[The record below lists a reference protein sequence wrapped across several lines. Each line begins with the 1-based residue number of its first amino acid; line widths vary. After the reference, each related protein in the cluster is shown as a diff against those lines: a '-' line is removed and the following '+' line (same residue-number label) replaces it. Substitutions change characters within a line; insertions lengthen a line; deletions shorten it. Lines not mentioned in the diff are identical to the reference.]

1 MTKDRLPALQK
12 VLEERAENGEDGEG
26 GVDNT
31 ALQIEDENA
40 GYMDHFFR
48 EVEQIRAWISDINEH
63 IANIKVLHSA
73 LLSSPRPDE
82 NMKADLDS
90 RNTQVKNLGKKVNT
104 SLKGLEK
111 GISQEEE
118 EMGPGARI
126 PAGLR
131 IRRTQHAATVTLFV
145 EAMTNF
151 NTEQV
156 DYREKCTERIHRVI
170 SIAKTCVTDDKI
182 EELLDQG
189 NYGAIFNGDII
200 TETME
205 ARRALEDVQIRHQEL
220 LNLEQSIV
228 GLRDMFLEMAI
239 LVEQQGDLI
248 NRIENHV
255 QLTVEHV
262 EMGVVETKKA
272 FKYKK
277 KANVKLII
285 IAAIIAIVL
294 LAVILVAIKYWP
306 KSSS

>member
-12 VLEERAENGEDGEG
+12 VLEDRAERGEDDEG
-26 GVDNT
+26 GIDNT

-40 GYMDHFFR
+40 GYMEHFFR
-48 EVEQIRAWISDINEH
+48 EMEQTRSWISDINEH
-63 IANIKVLHSA
+63 IANIKILHST
-73 LLSSPRPDE
+73 LLASPRPDE
-82 NMKADLDS
+82 NVKAELES
-90 RNTQVKNLGKKVNT
+90 RSTQAKNLGKKVST
-104 SLKGLEK
+104 SLKALEK

-118 EMGPGARI
+118 ELGPGSRV

-131 IRRTQHAATVTLFV
+131 IRRTQHAATLTLFM

-151 NTEQV
+151 NSEQV

-170 SIAKTCVTDDKI
+170 SIAKACVTDDKI

-200 TETME
+200 TETLE
-205 ARRALEDVQIRHQEL
+205 ARRALEDVQIRHEEL
-220 LNLEQSIV
+220 LNLEKSIV
-228 GLRDMFLEMAI
+228 GLRDLFLEMAL

-255 QLTVEHV
+255 IQTVEHV
-262 EMGVVETKKA
+262 EMGVTETKKA
-272 FKYKK
+272 IKYKK

-285 IAAIIAIVL
+285 LAAIIAIVL
-294 LAVILVAIKYWP
+294 LAVILVAVKYWP
-306 KSSS
+306 KSS